1 MSFLNGL
8 IGKAA
13 KLEKSLRGY
22 LHFAF
27 PHAGEGV
34 DLSEVQRAENLAFFL
49 AVKDER
55 CRQFITTMAASG
67 VQLPEPAAVTDH
79 RQLSHTLDAF
89 SRSTLSHVRQ
99 IDRICAPYWRA
110 RRPEGREAEI
120 FSFVIDLGIYCGE
133 CARHTPFGFDWR
145 IDDTRYRRSEVMP
158 TAGCVTLSHISSL
171 GPTHYRL
178 YHDIL
183 GWAMFQT
190 AQDARANAGKTIRPV
205 NSFAFLNDLMD
216 GRY

>member
-22 LHFAF
+22 PYFAF
-27 PHAGEGV
+27 PHIGKGV
-34 DLSEVQRAENLAFFL
+34 NLSEAQRAENLDFFL

-55 CRQFITTMAASG
+55 CRQFIAVMAASG
-67 VQLPEPAAVTDH
+67 VHLPDPEAVTNH
-79 RQLSHTLDAF
+79 HALSETLDAF

-99 IDRICAPYWRA
+99 IDRICAPGWRE
-110 RRPEGREAEI
+110 RTPEGRDAEI
-120 FSFVIDLGIYCGE
+120 FAFVIDFGVYCGE
-133 CARHTPFGFDWR
+133 CVRATPLGFDWQ
-145 IDDTRYRRSEVMP
+145 IDDTRYRREPMP

-171 GPTHYRL
+171 GPTHHRL
-178 YHDIL
+178 FHDVL
-183 GWAMFQT
+183 EWVMFRT
-190 AQDARANAGKTIRPV
+190 AQDAKANAGKAIRPV